1 MFCQIFKESLWW
13 CTEANTETMSKY
25 LWTYS
30 NCICTIYKFHCTLLC
45 MLNLIR
51 PPFHVLLVLSLLHH
65 LPLIIVIV
73 FGVIIVGAS
82 CIWWPSFLL
91 WSDVL
96 FASCLQSP
104 VFFLSFFLFLL
115 LPGSSALNFQRWK
128 LFFSHLKFLLCSWF
142 QNWDHQIHILIT
154 PLLILVSQS
163 QMWGNCTSS
172 LLCFFFH
179 CHV

>member
-30 NCICTIYKFHCTLLC
+30 NCICTIYKFHYTLLC
-45 MLNLIR
+45 ILNLIR
-51 PPFHVLLVLSLLHH
+51 PPFHVLLVLSLLLHH

-82 CIWWPSFLL
+82 CIWWPAFLL

-96 FASCLQSP
+96 VASYLQSP
-104 VFFLSFFLFLL
+104 VFFSVSFCFYFCQDPLLWTSRGESFFS
-115 LPGSSALNFQRWK
+115 PITS
-128 LFFSHLKFLLCSWF
+128 FSYVRDSRTE
-142 QNWDHQIHILIT
+142 IT
-154 PLLILVSQS
+154 KY
-163 QMWGNCTSS
+163 T
-172 LLCFFFH
+172 F
-179 CHV
+179 

>member
-30 NCICTIYKFHCTLLC
+30 NCICTIYKFHYTLLC
-45 MLNLIR
+45 ILNLIR
-51 PPFHVLLVLSLLHH
+51 PPFHVLLVLSLLLHH

-82 CIWWPSFLL
+82 CIWWPAFLL

-96 FASCLQSP
+96 VASYLQSP
-104 VFFLSFFLFLL
+104 VFFLSLFVFTSARILCSEHPEVKAFFL
-115 LPGSSALNFQRWK
+115 PS
-128 LFFSHLKFLLCSWF
+128 
-142 QNWDHQIHILIT
+142 
-154 PLLILVSQS
+154 LVSLMFVIPELRS
-163 QMWGNCTSS
+163 PNTHFNYSTTHISVSVSDLGK
-172 LLCFFFH
+172 LHFFFAVVLFH